1 MLKNLSSGTKISIT
15 RSIKTSFEQY
25 MASIQWK
32 EDKFDIQSF
41 IVAWRSYINEH
52 ASWYKNLDE
61 EIKYNEQFHEELAVK
76 INETIEKILSEEPSA
91 QQIAKLEELQER
103 SGTDIDYACKLEA
116 KYLIDKLEA
125 NL

>member
-76 INETIEKILSEEPSA
+76 INETIERILSEEPSA